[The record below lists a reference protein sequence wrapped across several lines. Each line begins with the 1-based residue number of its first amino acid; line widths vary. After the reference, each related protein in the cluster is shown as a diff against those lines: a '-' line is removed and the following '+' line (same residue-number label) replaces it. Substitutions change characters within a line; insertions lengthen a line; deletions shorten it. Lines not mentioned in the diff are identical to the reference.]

1 MPGCGKGFN
10 NRVHHHIG
18 GLDRCFTSCASRR
31 RSASPP
37 ARTAVAAAGR
47 APMDANKKATV
58 VDDVKGRLKKL
69 EKEGKAL
76 AKSCTKPS
84 PAEVKRTAWA
94 VGASGGAPMEDARP
108 RRRAHFLT
116 RARPQAGAA
125 CSSASSAPS
134 SSCS

>member
-1 MPGCGKGFN
+1 
-10 NRVHHHIG
+10 
-18 GLDRCFTSCASRR
+18 
-31 RSASPP
+31 
-37 ARTAVAAAGR
+37 
-47 APMDANKKATV
+47 MDANKKPTV
-58 VDDVKGRLKKL
+58 IADLEGRFKKL

-94 VGASGGAPMEDARP
+94 VGAFRGAPMEDARP

>member
-1 MPGCGKGFN
+1 
-10 NRVHHHIG
+10 
-18 GLDRCFTSCASRR
+18 
-31 RSASPP
+31 
-37 ARTAVAAAGR
+37 
-47 APMDANKKATV
+47 MDANKKATV

-94 VGASGGAPMEDARP
+94 VGAFRGAPMEDARP